1 MQRRFTAPGN
11 ASQFREIR
19 MSPFTETRPGL
30 EGGFRHDHP
39 ASALH
44 STDAAGD
51 WAVSGPITGAS
62 ESMETGLVALLFD
75 D

>member
-1 MQRRFTAPGN
+1 
-11 ASQFREIR
+11 

-39 ASALH
+39 ASTLH
-44 STDAAGD
+44 STNAAGGR
-51 WAVSGPITGAS
+51 AVSGPATGAS
-62 ESMETGLVALLFD
+62 EAMETGLVALLFD

>member
-1 MQRRFTAPGN
+1 
-11 ASQFREIR
+11 

-39 ASALH
+39 ASPLH
-44 STDAAGD
+44 STDAAGG
-51 WAVSGPITGAS
+51 WADSGPITGAS
-62 ESMETGLVALLFD
+62 NAMETGLVALLFD